1 MIKFLILTVLSASV
15 SAQTIIRQNIPGLNV
30 QDITSR
36 AVILD
41 NDGQIYQSIPGMANV
56 RDITQPA
63 YYLQGNEIIP
73 EAIPGLRGSRDF
85 SEPSYSIESD

>member
-1 MIKFLILTVLSASV
+1 MKAFAILLLALNGSA

-56 RDITQPA
+56 KDITQPA
-63 YYLQGNEIIP
+63 YYIQGNEIIP
-73 EAIPGLRGSRDF
+73 EAIPSLKSRDF
-85 SEPSYSIESD
+85 SEPSFTVEDQ